1 MGDPVMHRPIRRVFT
16 CYPSHEHQ
24 ESGSPIGLC
33 GQLSG
38 PIQVFA
44 HQWFPNDCVP
54 PGFTSGFLTPFGIFS
69 VNYSVVCQNKF
80 DIKETRSSR
89 RQMDPVWIAHHFSI
103 IDNHVLNQRSR
114 LSFGIYKETRNNSKY
129 KTKHISRSY
138 SHLNLSHLYLYS
150 VSDVFV
156 WNTLPAPSK
165 RHVPMPTIYI
175 QTPIP
180 PIFSVPTID
189 KPFPLTKQYGQ
200 SYLKRTTKKKIEEW
214 IFTMIVCVFKQT
226 ALRQPRRIF
235 WTISLTNTLLKST
248 LLGRRQLVTFANKIR
263 QIQLC
268 VNGPPI
274 QRPSGDYYWIIC
286 VLKPLL
292 QTRWRQPTPPHH
304 PDCGLFHST
313 PLGPTGSLWP
323 RTFFSVI

>member
-1 MGDPVMHRPIRRVFT
+1 MHRPIRRVFT

-33 GQLSG
+33 GQPSG
-38 PIQVFA
+38 PIQVLV

-89 RQMDPVWIAHHFSI
+89 RQMDPVRIAHHFSI

-114 LSFGIYKETRNNSKY
+114 LSFGIYKETKNNSKY

-156 WNTLPAPSK
+156 
-165 RHVPMPTIYI
+165 
-175 QTPIP
+175 
-180 PIFSVPTID
+180 
-189 KPFPLTKQYGQ
+189 
-200 SYLKRTTKKKIEEW
+200 
-214 IFTMIVCVFKQT
+214 
-226 ALRQPRRIF
+226 
-235 WTISLTNTLLKST
+235 
-248 LLGRRQLVTFANKIR
+248 
-263 QIQLC
+263 
-268 VNGPPI
+268 
-274 QRPSGDYYWIIC
+274 
-286 VLKPLL
+286 
-292 QTRWRQPTPPHH
+292 
-304 PDCGLFHST
+304 
-313 PLGPTGSLWP
+313 
-323 RTFFSVI
+323 